1 MARYILD
8 IASKG
13 AKLKKHEINI
23 ILDWFYDLA
32 DKRDEKERETSGIA
46 TLTLI
51 DNTNENQFHDG
62 DERFK
67 NRLSKKQ
74 IKKYNEKCK

>member
-51 DNTNENQFHDG
+51 DKTNENQFHDG